1 MAFPPPP
8 YDNITGLYVQVD
20 KHVSDTLNAVGNVP
34 GYNGVA
40 RPGQLVVDTA
50 DYKLYIGNA
59 LGNLTSVYAAT
70 TSATTIG
77 PGATTG
83 FSSIVAVA
91 PTFGSSD
98 NNDPS
103 SAQGVRG
110 RVTGSNL
117 TATASFNTGV
127 TGQYLVTG
135 TNASLFPK
143 VGVLGAIGDTTT
155 TADAAIMAYLDGD
168 GGVTTA
174 NAAFG
179 VAMINTTAASGF
191 KYGVDLQF
199 ISTGVPSSTQPFKT
213 ADIRLNNGLLIKSV
227 TTAVTDLDST
237 TLPAGTVVMTSN
249 GTGVGKMFISNGTIL
264 KQLAFLTP

>member
-8 YDNITGLYVQVD
+8 YDDITGLYVQVD
-20 KHVSDTLNAVGNVP
+20 KHVNDTLRDVGNVP
-34 GYNGVA
+34 GYDGTA
-40 RPGQLVVDTA
+40 RPGQLVVDTT
-50 DYKLYIGNA
+50 DYKLYIGNS
-59 LGNLTSVYAAT
+59 LGNLNAVYSAT

-77 PGATTG
+77 GGATTG
-83 FSSIVAVA
+83 FSSIVTIA

-98 NNDPS
+98 PNDPS

-117 TATASFNTGV
+117 SSTASFNIGV
-127 TGQYLVTG
+127 TGMYNVTG

-143 VGVLGAIGDTTT
+143 VGVLGVIGDTTT
-155 TADAAIMAYLDGD
+155 TADAAVMAYLDGD

-179 VAMINTTAASGF
+179 VAMINTTGASGF
-191 KYGVDLQF
+191 NYGVDLQF
-199 ISTGVPSSTQPFKT
+199 INTGVPSSTTPFKQ

-227 TTAVTDLDST
+227 TTSVTNNDVT
-237 TLPAGTVVMTSN
+237 TLPAGTIVITSN
-249 GTGVGKMFISNGTIL
+249 ATGLGLMFISNGSNL
-264 KQLAFLTP
+264 KEVALVP

>member
-1 MAFPPPP
+1 MATSPPPFIDITDIFTTVSKHQDVSRIL
-8 YDNITGLYVQVD
+8 YDGLA
-20 KHVSDTLNAVGNVP
+20 H
-34 GYNGVA
+34 
-40 RPGQLVVDTA
+40 PGQLVVDTA

-59 LGNLTSVYAAT
+59 LGNLNAVYSAT

-77 PGATTG
+77 GGATTG
-83 FSSIVAVA
+83 FSSIVTVA

-98 NNDPS
+98 PNDPS

-117 TATASFNTGV
+117 GSTASFNIGV
-127 TGQYLVTG
+127 TGMYNVTG

-143 VGVLGAIGDTTT
+143 VGVLGVIGDTTT
-155 TADAAIMAYLDGD
+155 TADAAVMAYLDGD

-174 NAAFG
+174 NSAFG
-179 VAMINTTAASGF
+179 VAMINTTGGSGF

-199 ISTGVPSSTQPFKT
+199 ISTGVAASTQPFAE

-227 TTAVTDLDST
+227 TTAVTNNDAT
-237 TLPAGTVVMTSN
+237 TLPAGTVVMTSHA
-249 GTGVGKMFISNGTIL
+249 TGLGKMFISTGANL
-264 KQLAFLTP
+264 KEVALVP